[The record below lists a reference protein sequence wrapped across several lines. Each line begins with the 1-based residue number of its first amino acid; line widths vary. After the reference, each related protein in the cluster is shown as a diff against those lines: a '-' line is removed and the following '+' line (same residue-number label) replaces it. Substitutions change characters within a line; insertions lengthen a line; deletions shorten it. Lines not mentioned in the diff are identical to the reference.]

1 MKKWLQQV
9 IAVFCLIVVMG
20 STGNTVALA
29 QSDNGKFVLLN
40 IAGYDDAGQESV
52 QEDNVFYVKDNVLY
66 APVQTFEQYTMYDY
80 DSENNAFVR
89 IGQDYKRANS
99 KIVLDFENKT
109 ADVFYSGSQKETVSI
124 EFYQF
129 NDVYFL
135 PLASFAAYLKASVIY
150 KSSDTL
156 SIVSSGVS
164 LSDAMYGYSPYQS
177 CLSYSDLE
185 DDIFAGNSTLFQAA
199 CVLGYFG
206 ETVFSFKVSNLLGN
220 YGDYKKYL
228 DILEDA
234 VTNNEPYEQLFNNDD
249 LLTEVLDSAGEL
261 GDKIYN
267 KAHTIYK
274 LSSNTVVTL
283 FEEFKTSNLPDANE
297 AFNNFFPDEQAEI
310 DQIKSFSEYVD
321 AVDLFLDVTDY
332 FQKFYAMNQDNR
344 DAIGLF
350 HPAQEYD
357 IRAVALNEIAELYN
371 NSVVEGAGEQIGGEI
386 VNELLKDSAGTGA
399 EKFMTGANKVKLAA
413 SIVNSVFKAA
423 GFDLSDNSGYDVMLA
438 AQLKSFVLNSTD
450 ESKDNLD
457 TLANCQN
464 MRLKQILGILIDIQ
478 SYKMGNKFA
487 AKYDS
492 AGIYDK
498 RIEDANK
505 RLALFYLAKESEK
518 FDSVEGVK
526 SITEQNN
533 KQVSKLDFSN
543 LDSISSDDVDRYL
556 STNQAELELQKR
568 QWNANNSAG
577 FDYDKDNFVYS
588 QYHNGTY
595 DIILKDVSGNE
606 KTIIKNTGLF
616 LINDDRIVY
625 AKNKKI
631 YQCDLNGKNIR
642 LLFDPQIRDEYFDV
656 FMVPLGNNRI
666 VVTVDIYDGIGG
678 TVSVYILEST
688 TGKYTE
694 VEFKSDFVSNFYTN
708 GDFLYYQESD
718 YSPYGI
724 STCNEQLV
732 KYNLNTGKR
741 EYIDT
746 HFKYRTI
753 LGVFGNI
760 LYSLKRPDPE
770 LMEKDWIKSIA
781 IPIYKLDLN
790 TLEESVVDTYM
801 SDIPA
806 HDVLVY
812 NDQVFFTTGTG
823 AGNGFAVLEENGEL
837 NYDDKNILDHDG
849 LLGENLG
856 LYGEYIICNCWDG
869 MDGEEYGYQ
878 KIYKIE

>member
-9 IAVFCLIVVMG
+9 VAVFCVIAVMG
-20 STGNTVALA
+20 SAGNTVALA
-29 QSDNGKFVLLN
+29 QSDDGKFVLLN

-89 IGQDYKRANS
+89 IGQDYERANS

-109 ADVFYSGSQKETVSI
+109 ADVFYSGSQKETVNI

-164 LSDAMYGYSPYQS
+164 LSDAMYDYSPYQS

-228 DILEDA
+228 DILENA

-297 AFNNFFPDEQAEI
+297 VFNNFFPDEQAEI

-357 IRAVALNEIAELYN
+357 IRALALNEIAELYN
-371 NSVVEGAGEQIGGEI
+371 NSVVKGAGEQIGGEI

-438 AQLKSFVLNSTD
+438 GQLKSFVLNSTD
-450 ESKDNLD
+450 ESEDNLD

-498 RIEDANK
+498 HIEDANK

-518 FDSVEGVK
+518 FDSVEGVNV
-526 SITEQNN
+526 IIEQNQ
-533 KQVSKLDFSN
+533 KELSKLSLDKLNEIDADAAKNYLTMYTGFSQTAVN
-543 LDSISSDDVDRYL
+543 AAVELIYNFPKYGMQPGDTSIGI
-556 STNQAELELQKR
+556 ELIDIDQDEIPEILYCSYIGASGIPGL
-568 QWNANNSAG
+568 NH
-577 FDYDKDNFVYS
+577 VYS
-588 QYHNGTY
+588 YDGQKYEQCEIDETTGSKFASFPILPKRDKSGVLRFLSDLHGDEVMERDIPVNASFWYYDARGVAEFQFMDKKLTSTDFVDYEALSYRVTDYQYTQEEH
-595 DIILKDVSGNE
+595 E
-606 KTIIKNTGLF
+606 Q
-616 LINDDRIVY
+616 
-625 AKNKKI
+625 AW
-631 YQCDLNGKNIR
+631 
-642 LLFDPQIRDEYFDV
+642 DEYKAK
-656 FMVPLGNNRI
+656 LA
-666 VVTVDIYDGIGG
+666 
-678 TVSVYILEST
+678 
-688 TGKYTE
+688 
-694 VEFKSDFVSNFYTN
+694 EFND
-708 GDFLYYQESD
+708 
-718 YSPYGI
+718 
-724 STCNEQLV
+724 
-732 KYNLNTGKR
+732 
-741 EYIDT
+741 
-746 HFKYRTI
+746 
-753 LGVFGNI
+753 
-760 LYSLKRPDPE
+760 
-770 LMEKDWIKSIA
+770 M
-781 IPIYKLDLN
+781 YKLDGDYRYIVAGGIEPGYVDISSLN
-790 TLEESVVDTYM
+790 MDEQLSLYHEAVSKDAAIFIVD
-801 SDIPA
+801 
-806 HDVLVY
+806 
-812 NDQVFFTTGTG
+812 Q
-823 AGNGFAVLEENGEL
+823 
-837 NYDDKNILDHDG
+837 
-849 LLGENLG
+849 
-856 LYGEYIICNCWDG
+856 YIAN
-869 MDGEEYGYQ
+869 ETKQ
-878 KIYKIE
+878 IYLPDYF